1 MIYFEDDIISIQYNE
16 AHELVYTEW
25 RDFANSEEYRSIL
38 NLYLQLVQ
46 EKSVTRWIGNNT
58 KAKAIRPA
66 DQEWTAREWAL
77 QFAQAGQV
85 RRMAVVVAEDIF
97 NKMAVENMFI
107 QSAGLIPFDT
117 RYFQNVP
124 DAEAWVLEV

>member
-1 MIYFEDDIISIQYNE
+1 M
-16 AHELVYTEW
+16 
-25 RDFANSEEYRSIL
+25 
-38 NLYLQLVQ
+38 
-46 EKSVTRWIGNNT
+46 TRWIGNNT

-117 RYFQNVP
+117 RYFQNVT